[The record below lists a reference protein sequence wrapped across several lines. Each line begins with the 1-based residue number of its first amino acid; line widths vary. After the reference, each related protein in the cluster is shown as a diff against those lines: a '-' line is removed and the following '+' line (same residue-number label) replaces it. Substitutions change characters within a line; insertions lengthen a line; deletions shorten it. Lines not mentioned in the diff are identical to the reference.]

1 MTQIQASSVT
11 ELNINELQPNPL
23 QPRGVIKPDELID
36 LVESIREHG
45 VLEPLVIAQTPAGY
59 QIIAGERRWRASKIA
74 GLEMVPV
81 VIKKTSPQ
89 GMLEMALVE
98 NVQRS
103 DLNPLE
109 RAKAFERLGEE
120 FRLGAAEIGDRI
132 GKSTSYVSNTIRLL
146 ELPDAIKDG
155 ILTGLITEGHA
166 RALSGIKDPKIMIEG
181 YKMILKEGG
190 SVRRAEEIAR
200 RLKQTVDPAKL
211 GKAVNDQQNLIIHK
225 DIDKMQKDINTA
237 LGEKSK
243 VRLVRT
249 QRQTKLNI
257 ILNGNPVETHELLT
271 KIYEGVTGTK
281 FKASIDKPE

>member
-1 MTQIQASSVT
+1 MTQIQASSGT

-181 YKMILKEGG
+181 YKMILKEGRFG
-190 SVRRAEEIAR
+190 KFLACENYPKCPYSKNMIEKETFGQPKYTPGNKTEGAAGKGAVEEI
-200 RLKQTVDPAKL
+200 K
-211 GKAVNDQQNLIIHK
+211 IE
-225 DIDKMQKDINTA
+225 
-237 LGEKSK
+237 EKCPK
-243 VRLVRT
+243 C
-249 QRQTKLNI
+249 
-257 ILNGNPVETHELLT
+257 NGNLT
-271 KIYEGVTGTK
+271 LRQSRFGKFLGCATYPKCKFTK
-281 FKASIDKPE
+281 HYKP